1 MTFSHI
7 LTRLGTIN
15 KPGQEGL
22 SITGVGNPVD
32 GIAHIV

>member
-7 LTRLGTIN
+7 LTCLGTIN
-15 KPGQEGL
+15 KLGPEGL
-22 SITGVGNPVD
+22 SASLVSNPVD